1 MNSEANL
8 RSQVKVMV
16 GGGPVTAEWAEEIG
30 ADAYG
35 MNAYEAVTKAK
46 TLMGLSD

>member
-1 MNSEANL
+1 
-8 RSQVKVMV
+8 MV
-16 GGGPVTAEWAEEIG
+16 GGGPVSQEWADEIG

-46 TLMGLSD
+46 TLMGFKD